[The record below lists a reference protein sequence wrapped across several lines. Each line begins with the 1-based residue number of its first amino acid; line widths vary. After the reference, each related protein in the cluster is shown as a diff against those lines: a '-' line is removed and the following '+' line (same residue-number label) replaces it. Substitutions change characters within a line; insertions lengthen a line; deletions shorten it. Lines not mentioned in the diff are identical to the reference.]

1 MKICKIFI
9 MNNFNHYYDSETTRQ
24 VISVIVLNEHNV
36 LSRIVGLF
44 SARGYNIDSLTVAPI
59 TDSQYSRMTI
69 VTTGDKRVIDQI
81 VKQLNKLIP
90 VLRVNEHKNVIEKD
104 TVLMKFSIDNNLSD
118 IDVIARAYHGSIQ
131 NVTDE
136 ESRSLFLAKAE
147 LPRDFGGFTDQ
158 HKENLE
164 QGNSTFASKYNLEF
178 LVYYE
183 KFVWV
188 EEAIAREKEL
198 KKWRREKK
206 MNLIRSFN
214 PEFTFLNDHF
224 KLKV

>member
-1 MKICKIFI
+1 
-9 MNNFNHYYDSETTRQ
+9 MNNFNHFYDSETTRQ

-59 TDSQYSRMTI
+59 TDSPYSRMTI

-104 TVLMKFSIDNNLSD
+104 TVLMKFSIENNLSD

-136 ESRSLFLAKAE
+136 AIIVSA
-147 LPRDFGGFTDQ
+147 TD
-158 HKENLE
+158 
-164 QGNSTFASKYNLEF
+164 SS
-178 LVYYE
+178 
-183 KFVWV
+183 
-188 EEAIAREKEL
+188 ARI
-198 KKWRREKK
+198 
-206 MNLIRSFN
+206 MNFIKVMQKFN
-214 PEFTFLNDHF
+214 PLE
-224 KLKV
+224 VVRSGIVAMER

>member
-1 MKICKIFI
+1 
-9 MNNFNHYYDSETTRQ
+9 MNNFNHYYDSEISRQ

-59 TDSQYSRMTI
+59 TESQYSRMTI

-136 ESRSLFLAKAE
+136 AIIVSA
-147 LPRDFGGFTDQ
+147 TD
-158 HKENLE
+158 
-164 QGNSTFASKYNLEF
+164 SS
-178 LVYYE
+178 
-183 KFVWV
+183 
-188 EEAIAREKEL
+188 ARI
-198 KKWRREKK
+198 
-206 MNLIRSFN
+206 MNFIKVMQKFN
-214 PEFTFLNDHF
+214 PLE
-224 KLKV
+224 VVRSGIVAMER

>member
-1 MKICKIFI
+1 

-36 LSRIVGLF
+36 LLWIVGLF

-136 ESRSLFLAKAE
+136 AIIVSA
-147 LPRDFGGFTDQ
+147 TD
-158 HKENLE
+158 
-164 QGNSTFASKYNLEF
+164 SS
-178 LVYYE
+178 
-183 KFVWV
+183 
-188 EEAIAREKEL
+188 ARI
-198 KKWRREKK
+198 
-206 MNLIRSFN
+206 MNFIKVMQKFN
-214 PEFTFLNDHF
+214 PLE
-224 KLKV
+224 VVRSGIVAMER

>member
-1 MKICKIFI
+1 

-24 VISVIVLNEHNV
+24 VISVVVLNEHNV

-44 SARGYNIDSLTVAPI
+44 SARGYHIDSLTVAPI
-59 TDSQYSRMTI
+59 MESQYSRMTI

-90 VLRVNEHKNVIEKD
+90 VLKVNEHKNVIEKD

-136 ESRSLFLAKAE
+136 AIIVSA
-147 LPRDFGGFTDQ
+147 TDSSDRILNFIKVMQ
-158 HKENLE
+158 K
-164 QGNSTFASKYNLEF
+164 
-178 LVYYE
+178 
-183 KFVWV
+183 
-188 EEAIAREKEL
+188 
-198 KKWRREKK
+198 
-206 MNLIRSFN
+206 FN
-214 PEFTFLNDHF
+214 PQE
-224 KLKV
+224 VVRSGIVAMER

>member
-1 MKICKIFI
+1 
-9 MNNFNHYYDSETTRQ
+9 MNNFNHYYDTETTRQ

-59 TDSQYSRMTI
+59 AESQYSRMTI

-90 VLRVNEHKNVIEKD
+90 VLKVNEHRNVVEKD

-136 ESRSLFLAKAE
+136 AIIVSA
-147 LPRDFGGFTDQ
+147 TDSSDRILNFIKVMQ
-158 HKENLE
+158 K
-164 QGNSTFASKYNLEF
+164 
-178 LVYYE
+178 
-183 KFVWV
+183 
-188 EEAIAREKEL
+188 
-198 KKWRREKK
+198 
-206 MNLIRSFN
+206 FN
-214 PEFTFLNDHF
+214 PQE
-224 KLKV
+224 VARSGIVAMER

>member
-1 MKICKIFI
+1 

-24 VISVIVLNEHNV
+24 VISVVVLNEHNV

-59 TDSQYSRMTI
+59 MESQYSRMTI

-90 VLRVNEHKNVIEKD
+90 VLKVNEHKNVIEKD
-104 TVLMKFSIDNNLSD
+104 TVLMKFSIDNNISD

-136 ESRSLFLAKAE
+136 AIIVSA
-147 LPRDFGGFTDQ
+147 TDSSDRILNFIKVMQ
-158 HKENLE
+158 K
-164 QGNSTFASKYNLEF
+164 
-178 LVYYE
+178 
-183 KFVWV
+183 
-188 EEAIAREKEL
+188 
-198 KKWRREKK
+198 
-206 MNLIRSFN
+206 FN
-214 PEFTFLNDHF
+214 PQE
-224 KLKV
+224 VVRSGIVAMER

>member
-1 MKICKIFI
+1 

-90 VLRVNEHKNVIEKD
+90 VLKVNEHKNVIEKD

-136 ESRSLFLAKAE
+136 AIIVSA
-147 LPRDFGGFTDQ
+147 TD
-158 HKENLE
+158 
-164 QGNSTFASKYNLEF
+164 SS
-178 LVYYE
+178 
-183 KFVWV
+183 
-188 EEAIAREKEL
+188 ARI
-198 KKWRREKK
+198 
-206 MNLIRSFN
+206 MNFIKVMQKFN
-214 PEFTFLNDHF
+214 PLE
-224 KLKV
+224 VVRSGIVAMER

>member
-1 MKICKIFI
+1 

-24 VISVIVLNEHNV
+24 VISVVVLNEHNV

-59 TDSQYSRMTI
+59 MESQYSRMTI
-69 VTTGDKRVIDQI
+69 VTTGDKRVIDQN

-90 VLRVNEHKNVIEKD
+90 VLKVNEHKNVIEKD

-136 ESRSLFLAKAE
+136 AIIVSA
-147 LPRDFGGFTDQ
+147 TDSSDRILNFIKVMQ
-158 HKENLE
+158 K
-164 QGNSTFASKYNLEF
+164 
-178 LVYYE
+178 
-183 KFVWV
+183 
-188 EEAIAREKEL
+188 
-198 KKWRREKK
+198 
-206 MNLIRSFN
+206 FN
-214 PEFTFLNDHF
+214 PQE
-224 KLKV
+224 VVRSGIVAMER

>member
-1 MKICKIFI
+1 MHAD
-9 MNNFNHYYDSETTRQ
+9 NHYYDSETTRQ
-24 VISVIVLNEHNV
+24 VISVIVMNEHNV

-44 SARGYNIDSLTVAPI
+44 SARGYNIDSLTVSPI

-90 VLRVNEHKNVIEKD
+90 VLKVNEHRNVIEKD

-136 ESRSLFLAKAE
+136 AIIVSATDSSSRIMNFIKVM
-147 LPRDFGGFTDQ
+147 Q
-158 HKENLE
+158 
-164 QGNSTFASKYNLEF
+164 KYNPLE
-178 LVYYE
+178 V
-183 KFVWV
+183 V
-188 EEAIAREKEL
+188 
-198 KKWRREKK
+198 
-206 MNLIRSFN
+206 RSGIVAM
-214 PEFTFLNDHF
+214 ER
-224 KLKV
+224 

>member
-1 MKICKIFI
+1 
-9 MNNFNHYYDSETTRQ
+9 MNNFNHYYDTETTRQ

-131 NVTDE
+131 NVTDD
-136 ESRSLFLAKAE
+136 SIIVSA
-147 LPRDFGGFTDQ
+147 TD
-158 HKENLE
+158 
-164 QGNSTFASKYNLEF
+164 SS
-178 LVYYE
+178 
-183 KFVWV
+183 
-188 EEAIAREKEL
+188 ARI
-198 KKWRREKK
+198 
-206 MNLIRSFN
+206 MNFIKVMQKFN
-214 PEFTFLNDHF
+214 PLE
-224 KLKV
+224 VVRSGIVAMER